1 MSPRTS
7 PGPALL
13 TTLAAVLAA
22 GPAGAQGANPALAAT
37 RRDLIAQALAARAA
51 NAHPRALDLAQR
63 AGQIEMSVSLR
74 RFIAEEQ
81 ESVGLVAEAMNSAE
95 LCVREGASARETAV
109 HVDACRA
116 LSTRIQGRVGRLTVS
131 PPAPP
136 PDGLTVRIAEQ
147 EVPSAVWGV
156 PVIVTP
162 GAVVV
167 EATAPRF
174 LPYRREVRVAVGE
187 SASLT
192 LALEAAPPPP
202 PTPVTPVAVAP
213 TPPPAPPSPPVAPAS
228 QGTSAGPFV
237 MMGAGAL
244 VLGGATTFLV
254 LAATDPGEP
263 CADDPTLLCVSGSA
277 ATLSTLGW
285 VSLGVGI
292 GAAVGG
298 VVWFV
303 LDRNGRTSGPRATL
317 TATPLPG
324 GGTLGLAGT
333 F

>member
-1 MSPRTS
+1 VSPHKTPRT
-7 PGPALL
+7 ALL
-13 TTLAAVLAA
+13 AALAAVLIA

-95 LCVREGASARETAV
+95 LCVREGAGARDASV

-116 LSTRIQGRVGRLTVS
+116 MSARIQGRIGRLTVS
-131 PPAPP
+131 PPSPP

-167 EATAPRF
+167 EAAAPRF
-174 LPYRREVRVAVGE
+174 LPFRREVRVAVGE

-202 PTPVTPVAVAP
+202 VVPVQAAP
-213 TPPPAPPSPPVAPAS
+213 TPPPAPLSAPVAPTPR
-228 QGTSAGPFV
+228 GTSAGPFV
-237 MMGAGAL
+237 LMGAGAL
-244 VLGGATTFLV
+244 VLAGATTFLV
-254 LAATDPGEP
+254 LSASDPGEP
-263 CADDPTLLCVSGSA
+263 CADDPTLLCVTGSA
-277 ATLSTLGW
+277 ATLGTLGW

-298 VVWFV
+298 VVRFV
-303 LDRNGRTSGPRATL
+303 LDRSGRQSGSRATL

-324 GGTLGLAGT
+324 GGVLGLAGT